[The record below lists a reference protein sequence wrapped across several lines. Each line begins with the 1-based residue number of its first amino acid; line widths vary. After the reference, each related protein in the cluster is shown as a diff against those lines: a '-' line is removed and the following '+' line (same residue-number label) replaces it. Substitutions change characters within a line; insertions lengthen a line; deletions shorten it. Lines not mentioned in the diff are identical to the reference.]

1 MKHRDKIKVIKK
13 LIDVPEKT
21 DKSFW
26 GLEHKCL
33 KELMKQFPNDY
44 FWEKISFE
52 KKLNSLRM
60 LRKGHFYEE
69 LKKKYKRF
77 CFKLPEYIPPKIE
90 SKPIGSIKKS
100 LNKNT
105 LRNLL
110 D

>member
-1 MKHRDKIKVIKK
+1 MDI
-13 LIDVPEKT
+13 PQKT

-33 KELMKQFPNDY
+33 KELMKEFPDDD
-44 FWEKISFE
+44 FWNKISFE

-77 CFKLPEYIPPKIE
+77 CFKLPEYVPPKIDPQ
-90 SKPIGSIKKS
+90 PIGSLKKS
-100 LNKNT
+100 SKKSS

>member
-1 MKHRDKIKVIKK
+1 MKHRDKIKTIKR
-13 LIDVPEKT
+13 LLDIPQKT

-33 KELMKQFPNDY
+33 KELMKEFPDDD
-44 FWEKISFE
+44 FWNKISFE

-77 CFKLPEYIPPKIE
+77 CFKLPEYVPPKIDPQ
-90 SKPIGSIKKS
+90 PIGSLKKS
-100 LNKNT
+100 SKKSS